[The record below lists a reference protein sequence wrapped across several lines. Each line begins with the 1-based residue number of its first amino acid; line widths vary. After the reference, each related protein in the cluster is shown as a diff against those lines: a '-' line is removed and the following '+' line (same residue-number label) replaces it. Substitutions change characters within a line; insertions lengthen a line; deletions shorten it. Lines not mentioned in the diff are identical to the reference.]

1 MSPALQAMK
10 PESIPNHP
18 LHENNP
24 AAVIVRLQA
33 EILRHER
40 FDAAAAAFVA
50 AFAAE
55 AGFDRVSLGLLK
67 RGYSEI
73 VAISDQAS
81 PGPVD
86 AQTRELAGVMDEA
99 IEQGLTVGFPPL
111 QAAAGV
117 SLAHSAYS
125 RRCAT
130 SICTVPIVVAG
141 QSVGALS
148 FECAVARHFEKRE
161 VENLE
166 HVVCFVGPMLHLMWR
181 AELPWHTRLANALRS
196 KAAQFVQPEKRRLH
210 IAFAAAAAL
219 LLLLL
224 LVPVDRQVAGRA
236 RVEGVVQ
243 RVLVAPGEGFIH
255 ATHVRPGD
263 SVKTGQLL
271 AELADKDLQLEKR
284 KWQSQL
290 AQYENAYSAAAAR
303 SDRSLAAINIAKASE
318 AQASIDL
325 IESKLARGR
334 VEAPFDGVVI
344 QGDLSQSIG
353 APVQQGDALMTIAR
367 TDGFRVIVEIDERD
381 IQPVR
386 VGQQGSLALSALPW
400 DTLPLRVTR
409 ITPVAAAVEGANVF
423 EVEASL
429 LEQPADV
436 RPGLRGVAKI
446 GAGQQALMLGWTR
459 RVTDWA
465 RLWFWTWTG

>member
-10 PESIPNHP
+10 PDSLSSDPV
-18 LHENNP
+18 HENHP

-55 AGFDRVSLGLLK
+55 ARFDRVSLGLVR

-73 VAISDQAS
+73 VAVSDQAS
-81 PGPVD
+81 PGQID

-99 IEQGLTVGFPPL
+99 IEQGLTVCFPSP
-111 QAAAGV
+111 QPAAAI

-125 RRCAT
+125 RRSAC
-130 SICTVPIVVAG
+130 SICTVPLVVSG
-141 QSVGALS
+141 RSVGALS
-148 FECAVARHFEKRE
+148 FEREDAQHFERRD
-161 VENLE
+161 VETLE
-166 HVVCFVGPMLHLMWR
+166 HIVCFVGPMLHLLWR
-181 AELPWHTRLANALRS
+181 AELPWHTRLVDAVRS
-196 KAAQFVQPEKRRLH
+196 KAGQLAQSGRRLH
-210 IAFAAAAAL
+210 IALAGAAIL

-224 LVPVDRQVAGRA
+224 FLPVDRQVAGRA

-243 RVLVAPGEGFIH
+243 RVLVAPGEGYIQ

-263 SVKTGQLL
+263 VVKSGQVL
-271 AELADKDLQLEKR
+271 AELADKDLQLERR
-284 KWQSQL
+284 KWLSQL
-290 AQYENAYSAAAAR
+290 AQYENAYSGAAAR
-303 SDRSLAAINIAKASE
+303 SDRGLAAINIAKASE

-334 VEAPFDGVVI
+334 VEAPFDGIVI

-353 APVQQGDALMTIAR
+353 APVQQGDPLMTIAR
-367 TDGFRVIVEIDERD
+367 TDGFRVIVEVDERD

-400 DTLPLRVTR
+400 NALPLRVTR
-409 ITPVAAAVEGANVF
+409 ITPVASAVEGANVF

-446 GAGQQALMLGWTR
+446 GAGKQVLMLSWTR
-459 RVTDWA
+459 RVIDWA
-465 RLWFWTWTG
+465 RLWFWTWVG